1 MKNKKARLRL
11 RILHSSFNILHSFR
25 DFLRRKR
32 QKSLGPASNSSNDA
46 LFWPA
51 WTLPQRRALVV
62 FLTVLWCILTVRY
75 ALNSRFIS
83 DPQPE
88 VPERAA
94 ELADRIDP
102 NTADWQDL
110 AALPNLGE
118 KRARAIVAFRDARQ
132 ATRHPVFTSVDDL
145 LAIRGIGVATVTKL
159 KPYLVFPAP
168 ATKP

>member
-118 KRARAIVAFRDARQ
+118 KRAGRSSPSAMPARQ
-132 ATRHPVFTSVDDL
+132 HAIPCSPPSMISWPSAASVS
-145 LAIRGIGVATVTKL
+145 RRS
-159 KPYLVFPAP
+159 PS
-168 ATKP
+168 

>member
-1 MKNKKARLRL
+1 MRMPRKGVV
-11 RILHSSFNILHSFR
+11 SGMWGV
-25 DFLRRKR
+25 RKR
-32 QKSLGPASNSSNDA
+32 HNPQKPASATASDISSHGW
-46 LFWPA
+46 FG

-62 FLTVLWCILTVRY
+62 FLTLIWAVVAVRY
-75 ALNSRFIS
+75 VMNSRFIS

-88 VPERAA
+88 TPDRSA

-118 KRARAIVAFRDARQ
+118 KRAKAIVEFREARQ
-132 ATRHPVFTSVDDL
+132 ATRHPVFTSADDL
-145 LAIRGIGVATVTKL
+145 LAIKGIGVATVTKL
-159 KPYLVFPAP
+159 KPYLIFQPVP